1 MSKHFSHIILTFSF
15 VVVLSGCAILPPG
28 PASVSV
34 ESSVDDRLMS
44 KARTAAS
51 SDANAALTTAI
62 NQLILAHQMHEQ
74 GDYAAA
80 LEIYE
85 AVLVDKASVLSDAY
99 ALLGLIALGLDRDN
113 PAYSRETA
121 SNTLHVFHQRIDQ
134 AAMADVANEAR
145 LLRLTA
151 SLLVKADVNKDQV
164 MLENSQLLDE
174 LAQRDEAI
182 KRLRELTLAN

>member
-1 MSKHFSHIILTFSF
+1 M
-15 VVVLSGCAILPPG
+15 LSGCTILPPG

-80 LEIYE
+80 LEIYG
-85 AVLVDKASVLSDAY
+85 AVLVDKASLLSDAY

-113 PAYSRETA
+113 PT
-121 SNTLHVFHQRIDQ
+121 Q
-134 AAMADVANEAR
+134 
-145 LLRLTA
+145 
-151 SLLVKADVNKDQV
+151 
-164 MLENSQLLDE
+164 
-174 LAQRDEAI
+174 
-182 KRLRELTLAN
+182 

>member
-134 AAMADVANEAR
+134 AAMTDVANEAR

>member
-1 MSKHFSHIILTFSF
+1 MNKHFSHIILTFSF

-74 GDYAAA
+74 GDYDAA

-134 AAMADVANEAR
+134 AAMTDVANEAR

>member
-1 MSKHFSHIILTFSF
+1 MSKHFSHIILSFSF

-34 ESSVDDRLMS
+34 ESSVDDRLIS
-44 KARTAAS
+44 KARSAAS

-134 AAMADVANEAR
+134 AAMTDVANEAR

>member
-44 KARTAAS
+44 KARSAAS

-134 AAMADVANEAR
+134 AAMTDVANEAR

>member
-99 ALLGLIALGLDRDN
+99 ALLGLIGLGLDRDN

-134 AAMADVANEAR
+134 AAMTDVANEAR

>member
-51 SDANAALTTAI
+51 SDADAALTTAI

-113 PAYSRETA
+113 PAYSRESA
-121 SNTLHVFHQRIDQ
+121 NNTLHVFHQRIDQ
-134 AAMADVANEAR
+134 AAMTDVANEAR

>member
-1 MSKHFSHIILTFSF
+1 MSKHFSHIILSFSF

-44 KARTAAS
+44 KARSAAS
-51 SDANAALTTAI
+51 SDANASLTTAI

-85 AVLVDKASVLSDAY
+85 AVLVDEASVLSDAY

-134 AAMADVANEAR
+134 AAMTDVANEAR

>member
-1 MSKHFSHIILTFSF
+1 MSKYFSHIILFFSF

-34 ESSVDDRLMS
+34 ESSVDDRMMS
-44 KARTAAS
+44 KARTVAS
-51 SDANAALTTAI
+51 SDSDKALTIAI

-85 AVLVDKASVLSDAY
+85 EVLVDKASVLSDAY

-134 AAMADVANEAR
+134 ATMTDVANEAR
-145 LLRLTA
+145 LLRLIA

>member
-1 MSKHFSHIILTFSF
+1 M
-15 VVVLSGCAILPPG
+15 LSSCTILPPG

-34 ESSVDDRLMS
+34 ESSVDDRLGHKGFAVPS
-44 KARTAAS
+44 H
-51 SDANAALTTAI
+51 DYNAALTKAI
-62 NQLILAHQMHEQ
+62 NRLTLAHQRHER
-74 GDYAAA
+74 GDYATA

-85 AVLVDKASVLSDAY
+85 AVLVDNVSLLSDAY

-134 AAMADVANEAR
+134 AAMTNVANEAR

-151 SLLVKADVNKDQV
+151 SLLVKADMDKDQV

>member
-1 MSKHFSHIILTFSF
+1 MSKHFSHIILSFSF

-44 KARTAAS
+44 KARSAAS

-134 AAMADVANEAR
+134 AAMTDVANEAR

>member
-1 MSKHFSHIILTFSF
+1 M
-15 VVVLSGCAILPPG
+15 LSACAILPPG
-28 PASVSV
+28 TASIAV
-34 ESSVDDRLMS
+34 ESSVDDRLTS
-44 KARTAAS
+44 KLPAS
-51 SDANAALTTAI
+51 SSADSNAGLATAI
-62 NQLILAHQMHEQ
+62 NQLILAYQKHEQ
-74 GDYAAA
+74 GNYAVA

-85 AVLVDKASVLSDAY
+85 AVLVDRASLLIDAY

-121 SNTLHVFHQRIDQ
+121 SNTLHVLHQRIDQ
-134 AAMADVANEAR
+134 TAKTDVANEAR
-145 LLRLTA
+145 LLCLTA
-151 SLLVKADVNKDQV
+151 SLLLKADVNKDQV

>member
-1 MSKHFSHIILTFSF
+1 MSKHFSHIILSFSF
-15 VVVLSGCAILPPG
+15 GVVLSGCAILPPG
-28 PASVSV
+28 SASVSV

-51 SDANAALTTAI
+51 YDANTALTTAI
-62 NQLILAHQMHEQ
+62 NQLILAHQMHER

-85 AVLVDKASVLSDAY
+85 AVLVDKASLLSDAY

-134 AAMADVANEAR
+134 AAMTDVANEAR

>member
-1 MSKHFSHIILTFSF
+1 MSKHFSHIILSFSF

-28 PASVSV
+28 PASVTV
-34 ESSVDDRLMS
+34 ESSVDDCLMS
-44 KARTAAS
+44 NARSALS

-85 AVLVDKASVLSDAY
+85 TVLVDKASVLSDAY

-134 AAMADVANEAR
+134 AAMTDVANEAR
-145 LLRLTA
+145 LLRLIA

-164 MLENSQLLDE
+164 MLENAQLLGE

>member
-15 VVVLSGCAILPPG
+15 VVVLSACTILPPG

-44 KARTAAS
+44 KARAAAS
-51 SDANAALTTAI
+51 SDSALTTAI

-74 GDYAAA
+74 GDYATA

-134 AAMADVANEAR
+134 AAMTDVANEAR

>member
-1 MSKHFSHIILTFSF
+1 MIKHFGHIFLSLSF
-15 VVVLSGCAILPPG
+15 VIALSACAILPPG

-34 ESSVDDRLMS
+34 ESSVDDRLTS
-44 KARTAAS
+44 KVPASPS
-51 SDANAALTTAI
+51 SDSNAALTTAI
-62 NQLILAHQMHEQ
+62 NQLILAHQRHEQ
-74 GDYAAA
+74 GNYAAA
-80 LEIYE
+80 LQIYE
-85 AVLVDKASVLSDAY
+85 AVLVDKASLLSDAY

-134 AAMADVANEAR
+134 AAMTDAANEAR

-151 SLLVKADVNKDQV
+151 SLLLKADVNKDQV

>member
-1 MSKHFSHIILTFSF
+1 MSKHFGHIILSFSF
-15 VVVLSGCAILPPG
+15 VIVLSGCASTPPG

-34 ESSVDDRLMS
+34 VSSVDDRLMS

-51 SDANAALTTAI
+51 SDSDAALTTAI

-80 LEIYE
+80 LEVYE
-85 AVLVDKASVLSDAY
+85 AVLVDKVSPLSDAY

-113 PAYSRETA
+113 PSYSRETA

-134 AAMADVANEAR
+134 AAMTDVANQAR

>member
-1 MSKHFSHIILTFSF
+1 LSKHFSHIILSFSF

-44 KARTAAS
+44 KARSAAS
-51 SDANAALTTAI
+51 SDANAPLTTAI

-85 AVLVDKASVLSDAY
+85 TVLVDKASVLSDAY

-134 AAMADVANEAR
+134 AAMTDVANEAR

>member
-1 MSKHFSHIILTFSF
+1 MSKHFSHIILSFSF

-44 KARTAAS
+44 KARSAAS

-85 AVLVDKASVLSDAY
+85 MVLVDKASVLSDAY

-134 AAMADVANEAR
+134 AAMTDVANEAR

>member
-1 MSKHFSHIILTFSF
+1 MSKHFGHIILYISF
-15 VVVLSGCAILPPG
+15 VLVLSACAILPQG
-28 PASVSV
+28 AASIAV
-34 ESSVDDRLMS
+34 ESSVDDRLTS
-44 KARTAAS
+44 KLPAPS
-51 SDANAALTTAI
+51 SADSNEGLATAI
-62 NQLILAHQMHEQ
+62 NQLILAYQKHEQ
-74 GDYAAA
+74 GNYAVV

-85 AVLVDKASVLSDAY
+85 AVLVDRASLLIDAY

-134 AAMADVANEAR
+134 AAKTDVANEAR
-145 LLRLTA
+145 LLCLTA
-151 SLLVKADVNKDQV
+151 SLLLKADVNKDQV

>member
-1 MSKHFSHIILTFSF
+1 M
-15 VVVLSGCAILPPG
+15 LSACEITTRG

-34 ESSVDDRLMS
+34 DSSIDDRLMP
-44 KARTAAS
+44 K
-51 SDANAALTTAI
+51 ALTVAPSHSNVELTKAI

-74 GDYAAA
+74 GDYKTA

-113 PAYSRETA
+113 PAYSREKA

-134 AAMADVANEAR
+134 AAMTDVANEAR

-151 SLLVKADVNKDQV
+151 NLLVKADVNKDQV

>member
-15 VVVLSGCAILPPG
+15 VVVLSACTILPPG

-34 ESSVDDRLMS
+34 ESSVDDRLRH
-44 KARTAAS
+44 KGLAAAS
-51 SDANAALTTAI
+51 SDANAALTKAI
-62 NQLILAHQMHEQ
+62 NQLILAHQRHEQ

-85 AVLVDKASVLSDAY
+85 AVLVDNASVLSDAY

-134 AAMADVANEAR
+134 AAMTDVANEAR

-151 SLLVKADVNKDQV
+151 SLLVKADVDKDQV

>member
-1 MSKHFSHIILTFSF
+1 MSKHFSHIILSFSF

-134 AAMADVANEAR
+134 AAMTDVANEAR

>member
-1 MSKHFSHIILTFSF
+1 MSKHFSHIILSFSF

-85 AVLVDKASVLSDAY
+85 AVLVAKASVLSDAY

-134 AAMADVANEAR
+134 AAMTDVANEAR